1 MIRYNGKDIVPMYN
15 GRELKRVLCRGHII
29 WERVYT
35 EDYTLKCSTVYPD
48 NPYKC
53 TINGNTYTYQ
63 DDAEVDVGEFAPI
76 ITFKLASVEGISKL
90 PYLGD
95 CEELTI
101 ETINYTYSTSIPDI
115 NTKKCKTINIK
126 YISTEGIKGIDFDSV
141 TSLSLVW
148 EDYGDYAQPYAYLT
162 IRNLGKSSLDTYSFI
177 GAEGWSKAYSRYT
190 LVDSLITNS
199 YDRAANGMPPATI
212 NLHYDVVDD
221 LTDIEIAEITA
232 KGFTLVKH
240 YS

>member
-29 WERVYT
+29 WERVY
-35 EDYTLKCSTVYPD
+35 EEHDYTLKCSTMYPA

-53 TINGNTYTYQ
+53 TINGNTHTYTGGV
-63 DDAEVDVGEFAPI
+63 EVDVGEFAPI

-95 CEELTI
+95 CEELIIVGT
-101 ETINYTYSTSIPDI
+101 NYQTTVSIPDS
-115 NTKKCKTINIK
+115 NTKKCKIIQIQYP
-126 YISTEGIKGIDFDSV
+126 YIIYGLDLDSV
-141 TSLSLVW
+141 ETLAINASESITRPVQ
-148 EDYGDYAQPYAYLT
+148 YANL
-162 IRNLGKSSLDTYSFI
+162 RNLGKSSLDTYNLQGI
-177 GAEGWSKAYSRYT
+177 ELWRHYRQT

-212 NLHYDVVDD
+212 RLYDSVFNE
-221 LTDIEIAEITA
+221 LTDTEKAQITA
-232 KGFTLVKH
+232 KGFTLVRD
-240 YS
+240 Y

>member
-35 EDYTLKCSTVYPD
+35 EDYILKCSTVYPA

-53 TINGNTYTYQ
+53 TINGNTHTYTGGV
-63 DDAEVDVGEFAPI
+63 EVDVGEFAPI

-95 CEELTI
+95 CEELII
-101 ETINYTYSTSIPDI
+101 EGTNYKTTVSIPDS
-115 NTKKCKTINIK
+115 NTKKCKTIKIQ
-126 YISTEGIKGIDFDSV
+126 YPDIIYGLDLDSV
-141 TSLSLVW
+141 ETLGLAASESITRPVQ
-148 EDYGDYAQPYAYLT
+148 YANL
-162 IRNLGKSSLDTYSFI
+162 RNLGKSSLDTYNLQGI
-177 GAEGWSKAYSRYT
+177 ELWEYHRQT

-221 LTDIEIAEITA
+221 LTDIEKAQITA
-232 KGFTLVKH
+232 KGFTLVRD
-240 YS
+240 Y

>member
-29 WERVYT
+29 WERVN
-35 EDYTLKCSTVYPD
+35 DYTLKCSTMYPA

-76 ITFKLASVEGISKL
+76 ITFKLTSVEDISKL

-95 CEELTI
+95 CEELII
-101 ETINYTYSTSIPDI
+101 EGTNYKTRVSIPDS
-115 NTKKCKTINIK
+115 NTKKCKIIQIQ
-126 YISTEGIKGIDFDSV
+126 YPYSIRGLDLDSV
-141 TSLSLVW
+141 ETLAINASESITRPVQ
-148 EDYGDYAQPYAYLT
+148 YANL
-162 IRNLGKSSLDTYSFI
+162 RNLGKSSLDTYNLQGI
-177 GAEGWSKAYSRYT
+177 ELWMHYRQT

-212 NLHYDVVDD
+212 RLFSDVFSE
-221 LTDIEIAEITA
+221 LTDTEKAQITA
-232 KGFTLVKH
+232 KGFTLVRD
-240 YS
+240 Y